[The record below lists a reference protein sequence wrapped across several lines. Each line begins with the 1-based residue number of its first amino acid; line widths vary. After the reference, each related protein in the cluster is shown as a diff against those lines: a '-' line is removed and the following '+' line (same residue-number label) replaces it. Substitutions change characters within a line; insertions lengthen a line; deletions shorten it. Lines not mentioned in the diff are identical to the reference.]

1 MLVTG
6 NQAMLEN
13 AAPYA
18 SKPEAGERSLVWT
31 DAFSS
36 LLQVLKK

>member
-1 MLVTG
+1 MLVT
-6 NQAMLEN
+6 NNAALLES
-13 AAPYA
+13 AAPYV

-36 LLQVLKK
+36 LLQVLK